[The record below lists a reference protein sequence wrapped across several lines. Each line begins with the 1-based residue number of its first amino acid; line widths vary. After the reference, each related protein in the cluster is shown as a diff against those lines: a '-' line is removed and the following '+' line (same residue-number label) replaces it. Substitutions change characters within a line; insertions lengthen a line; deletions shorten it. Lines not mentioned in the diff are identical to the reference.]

1 VAKRKNRPQP
11 GQEPQ
16 AQVQV
21 DLSKADTIKCD
32 DCGNYLFI
40 QANVIKRISPIMSPT
55 GQEALVPVQVY
66 SCGNC
71 GKVPKMFVEGAGL
84 GLDDEIN
91 KPKEDSLSRPDL
103 MG

>member
-1 VAKRKNRPQP
+1 MAKRKPLQQP
-11 GQEPQ
+11 R
-16 AQVQV
+16 ADVKV

-40 QANVIKRISPIMSPT
+40 TANVIKRISPILSPT
-55 GQEALVPVQVY
+55 GQEALVPVEVY

-71 GKVPKMFVEGAGL
+71 GKVPKIFLEGSGL
-84 GLDDEIN
+84 GLDEEIN
-91 KPKEDSLSRPDL
+91 KPKEDALSRPDL

>member
-1 VAKRKNRPQP
+1 MAKQKT
-11 GQEPQ
+11 PQ

-21 DLSKADTIKCD
+21 DLTKADTIKCD

-40 QANVIKRISPIMSPT
+40 TANVIKRISPILSPT

-71 GKVPKMFVEGAGL
+71 GKVPKMFLEGSGL
-84 GLDDEIN
+84 GLDEEIN
-91 KPKEDSLSRPDL
+91 TPKEDSLSRPDL

>member
-1 VAKRKNRPQP
+1 MAKRKLPPQ
-11 GQEPQ
+11 G
-16 AQVQV
+16 AQQQV
-21 DLSKADTIKCD
+21 DLSKADTIKCE
-32 DCGNYLFI
+32 DCGNYLYI

-71 GKVPKMFVEGAGL
+71 GKVPKMFIEGDGL
-84 GLDDEIN
+84 GSLEEQ
-91 KPKEDSLSRPDL
+91 PKEDSLSRPDL

>member
-1 VAKRKNRPQP
+1 MNMKPQKP
-11 GQEPQ
+11 LPRSQQ
-16 AQVQV
+16 TQVQV

-40 QANVIKRISPIMSPT
+40 TANVIKRISPILSPT

-71 GKVPKMFVEGAGL
+71 GKVPKMFLAGSGL
-84 GLDDEIN
+84 GLDEEIN
-91 KPKEDSLSRPDL
+91 KPKEDALSRPDL

>member
-1 VAKRKNRPQP
+1 MAKQKAQ
-11 GQEPQ
+11 Q

-40 QANVIKRISPIMSPT
+40 TANVIKRISPILSPT

-71 GKVPKMFVEGAGL
+71 GRVPKMFLEGSGL
-84 GLDDEIN
+84 GEDIN
-91 KPKEDSLSRPDL
+91 KPKEDALSRPDL
-103 MG
+103 G

>member
-1 VAKRKNRPQP
+1 MAKQKPLQQP
-11 GQEPQ
+11 R
-16 AQVQV
+16 ADVKV
-21 DLSKADTIKCD
+21 DLSKADTIQCD

-40 QANVIKRISPIMSPT
+40 TANVIKRISPILSPT

-71 GKVPKMFVEGAGL
+71 GKVPKMFLEGSGL
-84 GLDDEIN
+84 GLDEEIN

>member
-1 VAKRKNRPQP
+1 MAKRKNRPQP
-11 GQEPQ
+11 GQQPQ
-16 AQVQV
+16 QQVQV

-32 DCGNYLFI
+32 ACGNYLFI
-40 QANVIKRISPIMSPT
+40 TSHVIKRISPIMSPT

-71 GKVPKMFVEGAGL
+71 GKVPKMFLEGAGL
-84 GLDDEIN
+84 DGLED
-91 KPKEDSLSRPDL
+91 KPQEDSLSRPDL

>member
-1 VAKRKNRPQP
+1 MAKQKPLQQPQ
-11 GQEPQ
+11 ET
-16 AQVQV
+16 QVQV

-40 QANVIKRISPIMSPT
+40 TANVIKRISPILSPT

-71 GKVPKMFVEGAGL
+71 GTVPKMFLE
-84 GLDDEIN
+84 
-91 KPKEDSLSRPDL
+91 
-103 MG
+103 